1 MVEDIQVHTFDSRL
15 AAMIEGSFAIYA
27 AQLVQ
32 KGYKPDEII
41 NELAGVGKE
50 KRVDAKTRSLQT
62 IYKNVH
68 KDWSENND
76 FYESLLSY
84 LNHRK
89 QKNQTPTEEA
99 SRRMGMKLSRY
110 PIEIAIQALDRS
122 ADNGWTG
129 VFPESVKNNRQTQ
142 TVNSGSRKFGVK
154 AKYRDPDKIVKKQEP
169 HENI

>member
-1 MVEDIQVHTFDSRL
+1 MVL
-15 AAMIEGSFAIYA
+15 PGA
-27 AQLVQ
+27 
-32 KGYKPDEII
+32 
-41 NELAGVGKE
+41 
-50 KRVDAKTRSLQT
+50 TRSLQT
-62 IYKNVH
+62 IYKNIP
-68 KDWSENND
+68 KDWSENNN

-110 PIEIAIQALDRS
+110 PIEIAIAALDRS

-154 AKYRDPDKIVKKQEP
+154 AKYREPDKIVKKQEP